1 MPFLHLSF
9 LVKVLGDAL
18 PTSFIFGKAL
28 GDALPTSFIF
38 GKGGY
43 SKRYKSLIGFKVL
56 LLIT

>member
-1 MPFLHLSF
+1 MLDLFPFPSN
-9 LVKVLGDAL
+9 
-18 PTSFIFGKAL
+18 IFKAL